1 MQTAT
6 HFEGLVVRTE
16 PKALD
21 EAKSLFAPYAPPVSG
36 SSLSREV
43 RTG

>member
-6 HFEGLVVRTE
+6 HSEGLVVWTE

-21 EAKSLFAPYAPPVSG
+21 EAKSLFAPYSP
-36 SSLSREV
+36 
-43 RTG
+43 